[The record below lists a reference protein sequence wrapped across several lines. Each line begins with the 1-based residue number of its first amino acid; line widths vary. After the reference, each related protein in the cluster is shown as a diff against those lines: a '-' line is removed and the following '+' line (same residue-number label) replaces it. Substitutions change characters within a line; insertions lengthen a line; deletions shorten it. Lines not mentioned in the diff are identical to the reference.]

1 MSRRVIVRL
10 PKVGLGNMLLVW
22 AKGLVFAKENNLKFY
37 CIGWNRIH
45 WGAIFRR
52 ETHSRFY
59 GGYFIKYTI
68 KERWSIFI
76 DLLLNKKIVNPTHQ
90 FNKSLDDGNIIFNML
105 ITDTEMFKGLRPYQS
120 EIKRSIL
127 EMLRPQL
134 KNRFDK
140 LEEIDIAMHIRRGDF
155 RLSHLATALDYFV
168 TVLDKIRQVNGYNI
182 PVKIFTDGTIDEL
195 KPILSLDNVEIL
207 TAGEDILDILWMSK
221 SKILILSPSSSFSYW
236 AAFLSDA
243 KVIIKETDW
252 QLRIKE
258 DNQHYQELRW
268 PENTEHLDAE
278 ILSSLHLNEV
288 KNSLNKV

>member
-1 MSRRVIVRL
+1 MPKKVIVRL
-10 PKVGLGNMLLVW
+10 PKFGLGNMLLVW
-22 AKGLVFAKENNLKFY
+22 AKGLVFAKENKLKFY
-37 CIGWNRIH
+37 CIGWNRVH

-59 GGYFIKYTI
+59 GSYFSKYSV
-68 KERWSIFI
+68 KKRLSIYV
-76 DLLLNKKIVNPTHQ
+76 DLLLNRKVVNPTNQ
-90 FNKSLDDGNIIFNML
+90 LNEDLKDVNIVFNSL
-105 ITDTEMFKGLRPYQS
+105 ITDTQMFKDLRPYQS

-140 LEEIDIAMHIRRGDF
+140 LEEIDIAVHIRRGDF
-155 RLSHLATALDYFV
+155 RLSHLATSIDYFI
-168 TVLDKIRQVNGYNI
+168 TVIEKIRLVNGYDT
-182 PVKIFTDGTIDEL
+182 PVKIFTDGTKDEL
-195 KPILSLDNVEIL
+195 KQILSLDNVEIL

-268 PENTEHLDAE
+268 PENTEHLEAE